1 MTGIAYDKESKTEIT
16 DEGRFDVLH
25 MHGFPA
31 DIVPAINKYNREHRG
46 PDGNAINISQTCID
60 ALRSELKKREI
71 NNTEQHQKAVL
82 ANLETQ
88 EKCLGALLNELKKR
102 DHPLKSM
109 THIPNVGPVELK
121 RAAEL
126 IKGMGS
132 RPPKDID
139 GNRLEIGDKVGFTI
153 AGPDA
158 NNYLQGKVCRRDNGY
173 WVYCGTPGLIK
184 IDNDLLNLH
193 KLTDE
198 PGLKSPECSVCDEVA
213 DDRAQTRSVM
223 GYTDKSIWLCPRC
236 VTAITNMEY
245 VHLNRNGLCDEC
257 DSVLEQYEKV
267 EWRT

>member
-1 MTGIAYDKESKTEIT
+1 MDVLERWKMTCLMMKMREMNNMTGIAYDEESKTEIV
-16 DEGRFDVLH
+16 DEGPFEVLH

-31 DIVPAINKYNREHRG
+31 DIVPAINKYNREHPG

-60 ALRSELKKREI
+60 ALRRELKKRE
-71 NNTEQHQKAVL
+71 
-82 ANLETQ
+82 
-88 EKCLGALLNELKKR
+88 
-102 DHPLKSM
+102 HPLQSM

-132 RPPKDID
+132 KPQPEDIN

-158 NNYLQGKVCRRDNGY
+158 NNYLQGVVCLRDNGY
-173 WVYCGTPGLIK
+173 WVYCGTPGLIR

-193 KLTDE
+193 KLTEDAE
-198 PGLKSPECSVCDEVA
+198 S
-213 DDRAQTRSVM
+213 DDRAQTDEGIAM
-223 GYTDKSIWLCPRC
+223 TDRSIWLCPRC
-236 VTAITNMEY
+236 VTAITNLEY

-257 DSVLEQYEKV
+257 DTVLEQYEKV
-267 EWRT
+267 EWRP